1 MQNHKFCQ
9 NCWYSREQVKQK
21 QKQLEEVQEKLNK
34 ADYYPEATINFCFK
48 EINDLKA
55 KQKQLLAFIT
65 AQDAVIDHLKAKQ
78 IQRIARLLITFLND
92 KDSSDS

>member
-1 MQNHKFCQ
+1 MQSQNFCQ

-34 ADYYPEATINFCFK
+34 ADYYPEATINLCFK

-55 KQKQLLAFIT
+55 KQKQLLAFIS
-65 AQDAVIDHLKAKQ
+65 AQDVVIENLKAKQ
-78 IQRIARLLITFLND
+78 IERVARLLITFLND